1 MKITIGD
8 KLINK
13 KMIDVVKMPSRF
25 DNNILINRGKE
36 KLILENVDLAIR
48 DFIHNGFQDFY
59 YSEKMKYYI
68 NLENLY
74 MIETRED
81 YMILT
86 FSSGL
91 GLSIMEIDEKLINE
105 WMEK

>member
-1 MKITIGD
+1 
-8 KLINK
+8 
-13 KMIDVVKMPSRF
+13 MIDVVKMPSRF

-36 KLILENVDLAIR
+36 KLILENVDVNYMEL
-48 DFIHNGFQDFY
+48 IHREFLDFY
-59 YSEKMKYYI
+59 YIEKMKYYI

-91 GLSIMEIDEKLINE
+91 GLSINGIDEKLINE
-105 WMEK
+105 WSSK